1 MRPQLRGPSIDGGSG
16 FDAMSKVAAVM
27 VPLLA
32 LIYAHMAVAAPQDST
47 WTIVLHPSDFVI
59 GPALKQLH
67 TRHPWVA
74 DFNDQSGAFQ
84 VALRK
89 NAVAIPAPH
98 CRMDYLILEIP
109 FYYPETPKQA
119 SARERRAIYDALVA
133 LQTSGRGSLSTRV
146 EAPAP
151 LALTGPSGIEL
162 AACNVYFAWPLS
174 LQAASP

>member
-1 MRPQLRGPSIDGGSG
+1 MQRI
-16 FDAMSKVAAVM
+16 FAAV

-32 LIYAHMAVAAPQDST
+32 LIDAHTAALAGQQSA
-47 WTIVLHPSDFVI
+47 WTIVVHPSDFVV
-59 GPALKQLH
+59 GAALKQLR
-67 TRHPWVA
+67 TRHAWVA

-89 NAVAIPAPH
+89 TAVAIPAPH

-109 FYYPETPKQA
+109 FYYPENPKQA
-119 SARERRAIYDALVA
+119 STNERRAIYDALVA
-133 LQTSGRGSLSTRV
+133 LQTSGKGSLTTRV

-151 LALTGPSGIEL
+151 LSRTGPAGNEL

-174 LQAASP
+174 LQASP